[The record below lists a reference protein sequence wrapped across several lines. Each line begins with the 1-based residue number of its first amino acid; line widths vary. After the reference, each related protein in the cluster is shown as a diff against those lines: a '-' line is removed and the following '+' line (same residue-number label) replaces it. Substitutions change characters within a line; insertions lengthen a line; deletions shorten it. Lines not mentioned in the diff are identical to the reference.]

1 MKRIEGLRDLYP
13 VLGRQDPVLGPIFT
27 FRLPNV
33 N

>member
-1 MKRIEGLRDLYP
+1 MERFEVARDLYP

-27 FRLPNV
+27 FRFQNV